1 MDNLPKLMKH
11 RNPVAAAP
19 ILRKGG
25 VHQKSQS
32 AQRTQARTQLRREIR
47 QWQPAR

>member
-1 MDNLPKLMKH
+1 MPVLKL

-25 VHQKSQS
+25 VHLKSKTSRRRKLKKDMWEEVTDWKQGKV
-32 AQRTQARTQLRREIR
+32 RT
-47 QWQPAR
+47 